1 MSEDTFNVLWD
12 KNVLSGAMR
21 TVDEALTD
29 ISVPQR
35 PFAPTRDPESVTA
48 LTPIDA
54 HIAEM
59 HEAMLAHN
67 ADIEAADLAYADRI
81 NASRAR
87 LETAQ
92 NELRAAERE
101 LAARWHGEAGS

>member
-1 MSEDTFNVLWD
+1 MTEEHAFDGALQAVNEVL
-12 KNVLSGAMR
+12 A
-21 TVDEALTD
+21 E
-29 ISVPQR
+29 PQR
-35 PFAPTRDPESVTA
+35 PPAPTREPEPVA
-48 LTPIDA
+48 VLTPIDA

-67 ADIEAADLAYADRI
+67 ADIEAADLAYANRI
-81 NASRAR
+81 NASRAK

-101 LAARWHGEAGS
+101 LAARWHGEAGT